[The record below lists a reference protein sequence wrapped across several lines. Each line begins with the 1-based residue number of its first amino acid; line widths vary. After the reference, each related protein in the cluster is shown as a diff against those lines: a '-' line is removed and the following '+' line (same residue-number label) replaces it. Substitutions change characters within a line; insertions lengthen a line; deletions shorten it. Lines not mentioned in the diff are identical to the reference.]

1 MSKSY
6 SIIQLGKRAG
16 VLQTKTVFGFVKF
29 YSCESTNRLKL
40 VMLGRQKNKAKHD
53 MQIRKIFNKL
63 MEAINENY
71 DLEDLSFTYPSGR
84 KVAHRKK
91 AMIKKGEWK
100 TKK

>member
-6 SIIQLGKRAG
+6 SIIQLGKRDG
-16 VLQTKTVFGFVKF
+16 VAQRKTVFGFVKF
-29 YSCESTNRLKL
+29 YKCENNNRLKL
-40 VMLGRQKNKAKHD
+40 VILGRQKNKAKHD

-71 DLEDLSFTYPSGR
+71 DLEDLNYKYPSSR
-84 KVAHRKK
+84 KSVYRKK

-100 TKK
+100 IKK